1 MHKLSTTRSKI
12 GSDLLPSGIYLD
24 LLKALPPLASNKCC
38 VGLVLQIIQSLNKPG
53 LQVIK
58 LQLLYDLWA
67 VENRCYPYLQRCL
80 EQVEYDEIFYFYSYL
95 HQAFT
100 VNSEYWLFFLFS
112 ENHICGFPTCQS
124 PYCLAGGDCPTR
136 KAWWRFAQDH
146 FGSSDRGFGRYDQW
160 PPLYWF

>member
-80 EQVEYDEIFYFYSYL
+80 EQVEFDEIFYFYSSGFYCKFRIL
-95 HQAFT
+95 I
-100 VNSEYWLFFLFS
+100 VLFVFRKPHLRVSALLKLILFCGWS
-112 ENHICGFPTCQS
+112 LPNPKSMVEICSRSLRVF
-124 PYCLAGGDCPTR
+124 
-136 KAWWRFAQDH
+136 
-146 FGSSDRGFGRYDQW
+146 
-160 PPLYWF
+160 

>member
-1 MHKLSTTRSKI
+1 MNCIIDHTWLKAANEIPALSVEVLTLIMHKLSTTRSKI

-80 EQVEYDEIFYFYSYL
+80 EQVEFD
-95 HQAFT
+95 
-100 VNSEYWLFFLFS
+100 
-112 ENHICGFPTCQS
+112 
-124 PYCLAGGDCPTR
+124 
-136 KAWWRFAQDH
+136 
-146 FGSSDRGFGRYDQW
+146 
-160 PPLYWF
+160 